1 LGSVKAIFN
10 GSEAVPE
17 RHVTGISTVSRLTDC
32 QERGGKIDKK
42 VIKSKGLGVP
52 KGDTFFKK
60 GQSRDQK
67 IFMPAYISTRPMA
80 ATFLK
85 KIIKKDVK
93 NSCP

>member
-17 RHVTGISTVSRLTDC
+17 RHVTGISTVFRLTDC

-60 GQSRDQK
+60 NKKNNREFK
-67 IFMPAYISTRPMA
+67 KYLWLHRYIRTTPMA
-80 ATFLK
+80 ATLK
-85 KIIKKDVK
+85 KNNQK
-93 NSCP
+93 

>member
-1 LGSVKAIFN
+1 
-10 GSEAVPE
+10 VPE

-60 GQSRDQK
+60 KKGQSRVQK

-85 KIIKKDVK
+85 K
-93 NSCP
+93 

>member
-1 LGSVKAIFN
+1 MGSVKAIFN

-60 GQSRDQK
+60 NKKGQSKVQK

-80 ATFLK
+80 ATLK
-85 KIIKKDVK
+85 KK
-93 NSCP
+93 

>member
-1 LGSVKAIFN
+1 
-10 GSEAVPE
+10 VPE

-60 GQSRDQK
+60 NKKGQSKDQK
-67 IFMPAYISTRPMA
+67 IFMPAYISTRPHGGNI
-80 ATFLK
+80 FE